1 MLVPIEEMKAYF
13 VCPANGEP
21 LVESEDGWF
30 LTPDGAA
37 RYPLLDGLPVLVD
50 FNQSIL
56 SKDSVMASSAASAVP
71 RQSRGKLG
79 SLLKH
84 LVSPPKHATSQN
96 VRTLLHELRNGC
108 SERSV
113 LVVGGGEIGQG
124 MQPLYDA
131 EDIRVVG
138 FDVYASQNV
147 QLIADGHQIPF
158 ADNSFDSV
166 IVQAVLEHVLD
177 PWSVVKEIHRVL
189 RTGGIVYAETPFLQQ
204 VHEGAYDFTRFTESG
219 HRYLFKDFD
228 LIRSG
233 ASAGPGTQAVWT
245 IEYLARSVFRS
256 KLVGKLAKVGLF
268 WIRYLDMI
276 IPDSY
281 QIDSASGVYFLG
293 RKNGR
298 TMSMEE
304 IVQHYSGA
312 DR

>member
-1 MLVPIEEMKAYF
+1 M
-13 VCPANGEP
+13 G
-21 LVESEDGWF
+21 
-30 LTPDGAA
+30 
-37 RYPLLDGLPVLVD
+37 
-50 FNQSIL
+50 
-56 SKDSVMASSAASAVP
+56 SSAASAVP
-71 RQSRGKLG
+71 RKSRGRVG
-79 SLLKH
+79 RILKH
-84 LVSPPKHATSQN
+84 LISPPKHATHQN
-96 VRTLLHELRNGC
+96 VQRLLHELRSGF

-113 LVVGGGEIGQG
+113 LVVGGGGIGQG

-131 EDIRVVG
+131 EDIRVVA

-219 HRYLFKDFD
+219 HRYLFKEFD
-228 LIRSG
+228 IIRSG
-233 ASAGPGTQAVWT
+233 ASAGPGNQAVWT
-245 IEYLARSVFRS
+245 IEYLVRSVFRS

-268 WIRYLDMI
+268 WIQYLDFI
-276 IPDSY
+276 IPDTY

-293 RKNGR
+293 RKSGK

-304 IVQHYSGA
+304 IVKHYSGA